1 MLECGELM
9 TKLMGAATF
18 DEYATFGD
26 KCLQLDPVSL
36 AVALDEAVCVACG
49 DGVVSGPPYGAET
62 CDAGALPAMPALF
75 SGA

>member
-1 MLECGELM
+1 MKVWQDNGFEKPKFHPALH
-9 TKLMGAATF
+9 
-18 DEYATFGD
+18 
-26 KCLQLDPVSL
+26 L